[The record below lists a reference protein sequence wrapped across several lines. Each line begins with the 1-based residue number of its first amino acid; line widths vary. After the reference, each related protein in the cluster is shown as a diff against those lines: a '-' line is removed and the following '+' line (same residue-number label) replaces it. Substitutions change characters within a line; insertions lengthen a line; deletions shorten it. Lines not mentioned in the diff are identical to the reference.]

1 MARGYKPIDRPVARA
16 GDYEFKECDSQERQA
31 ARDLVRQFHYT
42 RGMSNTGKFFCAKRN
57 GIVVGAAVYIPPLLA
72 AAVKHAQGD
81 PKMVISLSRLVVAT
95 GEPQNVAGML
105 IAASLRLLVAQGKY
119 DTIVT
124 YADMSE
130 GHTGTVYRATNAQ
143 SCGVSKPSAYWIDP
157 ETGRRV
163 SQQSKRRR
171 SNERML
177 MLGYERRTSPGKYC
191 FKWMFDRRGRLVQ
204 PKQ

>member
-1 MARGYKPIDRPVARA
+1 MTRGYKPIDRPVARA
-16 GDYEFKECDSQERQA
+16 GDYEFKECDPQERQA
-31 ARDLVRQFHYT
+31 ARELVRQFHYT
-42 RGMSNTGKFFCAKRN
+42 CAMSNTGKFFCAKRD
-57 GIVVGAAVYIPPLLA
+57 GVVVGAAVYLPPLLA
-72 AAVKHAQGD
+72 AAVRHAQGD
-81 PKMVISLSRLVVAT
+81 PKRVISLSRLVVAP

-105 IAASLRLLVAQGKY
+105 IAASLRLLVAQGKH

-143 SCGVSKPSAYWIDP
+143 SCGVSKPRTYWIDP
-157 ETGRRV
+157 ETGCRV
-163 SQQSKRRR
+163 SQQSKRWR

-177 MLGYERRTSPGKYC
+177 ELGYEPRVSPGKHC
-191 FKWMFDRRGRLVQ
+191 FEWKFDRRGRLVQ